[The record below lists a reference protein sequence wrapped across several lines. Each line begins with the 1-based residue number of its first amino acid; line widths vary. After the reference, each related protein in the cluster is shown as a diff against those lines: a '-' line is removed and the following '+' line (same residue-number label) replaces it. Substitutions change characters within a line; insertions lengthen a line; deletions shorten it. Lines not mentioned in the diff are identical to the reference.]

1 MVTPPDAIIT
11 PRRIRRSEYDNNY
24 NNYNSINNLIN
35 NINENNLIYQ
45 NILNPRPIE
54 NSETSQL
61 IHKIVELE
69 GKISNLKTQIRI
81 ETEAASMLL
90 GRAQRAEQYISC
102 VQELLFEN
110 SESIPEWLY
119 VKLMNSLIGK

>member
-1 MVTPPDAIIT
+1 MVSPPDITPPSRL
-11 PRRIRRSEYDNNY
+11 RRVVSNNNY
-24 NNYNSINNLIN
+24 NNYNLIN
-35 NINENNLIYQ
+35 NINENNFEDQ

-54 NSETSQL
+54 NSEIYQL
-61 IHKIVELE
+61 VNKIWELE

-90 GRAQRAEQYISC
+90 CRVQRSEQYISDI
-102 VQELLFEN
+102 QEILFEN

-119 VKLMNSLIGK
+119 IKLMNSLIGK

>member
-1 MVTPPDAIIT
+1 MVSPRDNIIT
-11 PRRIRRSEYDNNY
+11 PRRIRRSE
-24 NNYNSINNLIN
+24 INNLIN
-35 NINENNLIYQ
+35 NINENNINE

-54 NSETSQL
+54 NSEISPL
-61 IHKIVELE
+61 VNKIWELE

-90 GRAQRAEQYISC
+90 CRAQRSEEYIKNI
-102 VQELLFEN
+102 QELLFEN

-119 VKLMNSLIGK
+119 IKLMNSLIGK